1 NAASGVSPCSTLPP
15 GNSQRSGSAMLG
27 LRSAARHRP
36 SRTMA
41 APTTDMT
48 LGPSGLHILGLG
60 RRLGRDYRWRML
72 FDEFERAVRDVWEAI
87 PDDWKSGVVALVVDP
102 EAKFDPDF
110 PDTPLLGE
118 CMIDPAVAMV
128 PDAPIHSI
136 IHIYFGSFVVV

>member
-1 NAASGVSPCSTLPP
+1 
-15 GNSQRSGSAMLG
+15 
-27 LRSAARHRP
+27 
-36 SRTMA
+36 
-41 APTTDMT
+41 
-48 LGPSGLHILGLG
+48 GLHILGLG

-136 IHIYFGSFVVV
+136 IHIYFGSFVVVHHREPGFDWQYEIEETVEHELQHHLDWRQGHDRLGEEDD